1 MSTGQIEDPELTA
14 RMKAGELKDKE
25 NLTLAEK
32 LILKSAQRTLSFEYE
47 GEDIE
52 VYVPNAEEYGQ
63 LAHLNKVLMDQTSED
78 MEGDANKLFTLVASL
93 MVDGSINEDVLKSGA
108 LGISFIPKIIYEVS
122 EYEKDKATEKTRIAN
137 FRKK

>member
-78 MEGDANKLFTLVASL
+78 MEGDANKLYALVASL
-93 MVDGSINEDVLKSGA
+93 MVDGSITEEILKSGA